1 MNKILRFTFVAL
13 LAMVSNMGFAA
24 DKDVTIDI
32 FHDGVKLF
40 GLNGTST
47 NSSNEGDFTEAK
59 TATVEGVSFTV
70 SASTSNTSNRLWS
83 YYEMEND
90 VKVDGAQLRFYG
102 GTLKF
107 ESKDSKIKKIVFV
120 QPSNTK
126 QQKWSDMT
134 VDNGTIAKQTY
145 TNDEGT
151 NDVTFTLTAG
161 KGIQCRINS
170 VVVTVDDPTAGISS
184 VEKSQK
190 PSVRYN
196 LAGQK
201 VGKDYKGLVIE
212 NGKKVMVK

>member
-1 MNKILRFTFVAL
+1 MNKILRLTFVAL
-13 LAMVSNMGFAA
+13 LALVSNMGFAA

-40 GLNGTST
+40 GLKGTST
-47 NSSNEGDFTEAK
+47 NSSNDGDFTEAK
-59 TATVEGVSFTV
+59 TATVDGVSLTV
-70 SASTSNTSNRLWS
+70 SASTSTTANRLWS
-83 YYEMEND
+83 YYEMENGNQ
-90 VKVDGAQLRFYG
+90 VDGAQLRFYG

-134 VDNGTIAKQTY
+134 VDNGTLDKQTY
-145 TNDEGT
+145 TNTEGT
-151 NDVTFTLTAG
+151 DVVTFTLKEG

-170 VVVTVDDPTAGISS
+170 IVVTVDASATGISL
-184 VEKSQK
+184 VESKQQ

-201 VGKDYKGLVIE
+201 VGADYKGVVIE
-212 NGKKVMVK
+212 NGKKIVVK

>member
-1 MNKILRFTFVAL
+1 MNKILRLTFVAL

-32 FHDGVKLF
+32 FHNGVKLF
-40 GLNGTST
+40 GLNGV
-47 NSSNEGDFTEAK
+47 SSNDSQDGDFTEAK
-59 TATVEGVSFTV
+59 TATVDGVSLTV
-70 SASTSNTSNRLWS
+70 SASTSTTANRLWN
-83 YYEMEND
+83 YFETENGE
-90 VKVDGAQLRFYG
+90 KVYGSQLRVYA

-107 ESKDSKIKKIVFV
+107 ESKDIKIKKIFFV
-120 QPSNTK
+120 QTATKK
-126 QQKWSDMT
+126 QQKWAGMT
-134 VDNGTIAKQTY
+134 VDNGTIDQQTY

-151 NDVTFTLTAG
+151 NAVTFTVSG
-161 KGIQCRINS
+161 QCRINS

-201 VGKDYKGLVIE
+201 VGADYKGVVIE
-212 NGKKVMVK
+212 NGKKIVVK

>member
-1 MNKILRFTFVAL
+1 MNKILRLTFVAL
-13 LAMVSNMGFAA
+13 LALVSNMGFAA

-47 NSSNEGDFTEAK
+47 SSSNDSDFTEAK
-59 TATVEGVSFTV
+59 TATVDGVSFTV
-70 SASTSNTSNRLWS
+70 SKSTTTTPNRLWD

-90 VKVDGAQLRFYG
+90 AKVYGSQLRIYG

-134 VDNGTIAKQTY
+134 VDNGTLDKQTY
-145 TNDEGT
+145 TNTEGT
-151 NDVTFTLTAG
+151 DAVTFTLDG
-161 KGIQCRINS
+161 KSKQCRINS
-170 VVVTVDDPTAGISS
+170 VVVTVDASATGISS
-184 VEKSQK
+184 VETKQM
-190 PSVRYN
+190 PAVRYN

-201 VGKDYKGLVIE
+201 VGTDYKGVVIE
-212 NGKKVMVK
+212 NGKKMVVK

>member
-1 MNKILRFTFVAL
+1 MNKILRLTFVAL

-40 GLNGTST
+40 GLNGTSS
-47 NSSNEGDFTEAK
+47 NDSNEGDFTEAK

-70 SASTSNTSNRLWS
+70 SASTSSTPNRLWS

-90 VKVDGAQLRFYG
+90 VKVDGAQLRIYG

-120 QPSNTK
+120 QPSNNK

-134 VDNGTIAKQTY
+134 VDNGTLDKQTY
-145 TNDEGT
+145 TNTEGT
-151 NDVTFTLTAG
+151 DAVTFTLKEG

-170 VVVTVDDPTAGISS
+170 IVVTVDASATGISS
-184 VEKSQK
+184 VESKQQ

>member
-40 GLNGTST
+40 GLNGTSS
-47 NSSNEGDFTEAK
+47 NDSNEGDFTEAK

-70 SASTSNTSNRLWS
+70 SASTSSTPNRLWS

-90 VKVDGAQLRFYG
+90 VKVDGAQLRIYG

-120 QPSNTK
+120 QPSNNK

-134 VDNGTIAKQTY
+134 VDNGTLDKQTY
-145 TNDEGT
+145 TNTEGT
-151 NDVTFTLTAG
+151 DAVTFTLKEG

-170 VVVTVDDPTAGISS
+170 IVVTVDASATGISS
-184 VEKSQK
+184 VESKQQ

-212 NGKKVMVK
+212 NGKKIMVK

>member
-1 MNKILRFTFVAL
+1 MNKILRLTFVAL

-40 GLNGTST
+40 GLNGTSSN
-47 NSSNEGDFTEAK
+47 NSNKGDFTKAK
-59 TATVEGVSFTV
+59 TATVDGVSLTV
-70 SASTSNTSNRLWS
+70 SASTSNTPNRLWD
-83 YYEMEND
+83 YYEMENN
-90 VKVDGAQLRFYG
+90 VKVDGAQLRIYG

-107 ESKDSKIKKIVFV
+107 ESKDKKIKKIVFV
-120 QPSNTK
+120 QPENTK
-126 QQKWSDMT
+126 QQKWYDMT

-184 VEKSQK
+184 VEKNQK

-201 VGKDYKGLVIE
+201 VGVDYKGVVIE
-212 NGKKVMVK
+212 NGRKIVVK

>member
-1 MNKILRFTFVAL
+1 MNKILRLTFVAL

-47 NSSNEGDFTEAK
+47 GSSNDGDFTEAK
-59 TATVEGVSFTV
+59 TATVDGVSLTV
-70 SASTSNTSNRLWS
+70 SASTSTTANRLWS
-83 YYEMEND
+83 YYEMENN

-107 ESKDSKIKKIVFV
+107 ECKDNKIKKIVFV
-120 QPSNTK
+120 QPSNEK
-126 QQKWSDMT
+126 QKKWSDMT
-134 VDNGTIAKQTY
+134 VDNGIIAKQTY
-145 TNDEGT
+145 TNDKGT
-151 NDVTFTLTAG
+151 NAVTFTLQEG

-170 VVVTVDDPTAGISS
+170 VVVTVDDPATGISS
-184 VEKSQK
+184 VKKNQQ

-201 VGKDYKGLVIE
+201 VGANYKGVVIE
-212 NGKKVMVK
+212 NGKKVVVK

>member
-1 MNKILRFTFVAL
+1 MNKILRLTFVAL

-24 DKDVTIDI
+24 DKEVTIDI

-47 NSSNEGDFTEAK
+47 GSSNDGDFTEAK
-59 TATVEGVSFTV
+59 TATVDGVSFTV
-70 SASTSNTSNRLWS
+70 SKSTTTTPNRLWD

-90 VKVDGAQLRFYG
+90 ANVYGSQLRIYG

-107 ESKDSKIKKIVFV
+107 ESKGSKIKKIVFV

-134 VDNGTIAKQTY
+134 VDNGTLDKQTY
-145 TNDEGT
+145 TNTEGT
-151 NDVTFTLTAG
+151 DAVTFTLDG
-161 KGIQCRINS
+161 KSKQCRINS
-170 VVVTVDDPTAGISS
+170 VVVTVDASATGISS
-184 VEKSQK
+184 VETKQM
-190 PSVRYN
+190 PAVRYN

-201 VGKDYKGLVIE
+201 VGTDYKGVVIE
-212 NGKKVMVK
+212 NGKKMVVK

>member
-1 MNKILRFTFVAL
+1 MNKILRLTFVAL

-40 GLNGTST
+40 GLKGTST
-47 NSSNEGDFTEAK
+47 NSLSDGDFTEAK
-59 TATVEGVSFTV
+59 TATVDGVSLTV
-70 SASTSNTSNRLWS
+70 SASTSNTPNRLWD
-83 YYEMEND
+83 YYEMENGE
-90 VKVDGAQLRFYG
+90 KVYGGQLRFYG

-107 ESKDSKIKKIVFV
+107 ESKDKKIKKIVFV
-120 QPSNTK
+120 QPENTK
-126 QQKWSDMT
+126 QQKWYDMT

-201 VGKDYKGLVIE
+201 VGADYKGVVIE
-212 NGKKVMVK
+212 NGKKVVVK

>member
-1 MNKILRFTFVAL
+1 MNKILRLTFVAL
-13 LAMVSNMGFAA
+13 LALVSNMGFAA

-47 NSSNEGDFTEAK
+47 KTSNNGDFTEAK

-70 SASTSNTSNRLWS
+70 SASTSDTPNRLWS
-83 YYEMEND
+83 YYEMENGEN
-90 VKVDGAQLRFYG
+90 VYGSQLRIYG

-134 VDNGTIAKQTY
+134 VDNGTLGKQTY
-145 TNDEGT
+145 TNTEGT
-151 NDVTFTLTAG
+151 DAVTFTLDG
-161 KGIQCRINS
+161 KSKQCRINS
-170 VVVTVDDPTAGISS
+170 VVVTVDASATGISS
-184 VEKSQK
+184 VETKQM
-190 PSVRYN
+190 PTVRYN

-201 VGKDYKGLVIE
+201 VGTDYKGVVIE
-212 NGKKVMVK
+212 NGKKMVVK

>member
-40 GLNGTST
+40 GLNGTSS
-47 NSSNEGDFTEAK
+47 NDSNEGDFTEAK

-70 SASTSNTSNRLWS
+70 SASTSSTPNRLWS

-90 VKVDGAQLRFYG
+90 VKVDGAQLRIYG

-120 QPSNTK
+120 QPSNNK

-134 VDNGTIAKQTY
+134 VDNGTLDKQTY
-145 TNDEGT
+145 TNTEGT
-151 NDVTFTLTAG
+151 DAVTFTLKEG
-161 KGIQCRINS
+161 KGIQCRIDS
-170 VVVTVDDPTAGISS
+170 IVVTVDASATGISS
-184 VEKSQK
+184 VESKQQ

-212 NGKKVMVK
+212 NGKKIMVK

>member
-1 MNKILRFTFVAL
+1 MNKILRLTFVAL

-40 GLNGTST
+40 GLAGTST
-47 NSSNEGDFTEAK
+47 NNSSEGDFTEAK
-59 TATVEGVSFTV
+59 TATVDGVSLTV
-70 SASTSNTSNRLWS
+70 SASTSTTANRLWS
-83 YYEMEND
+83 YYEMENGN
-90 VKVDGAQLRFYG
+90 KVDGAQLRFYG

-134 VDNGTIAKQTY
+134 VDNGTLDKQTY
-145 TNDEGT
+145 TNTEGT
-151 NDVTFTLTAG
+151 NAVTFTLDG
-161 KGIQCRINS
+161 KSKQCRINS
-170 VVVTVDDPTAGISS
+170 VVVTVDASATGISS
-184 VEKSQK
+184 VESKQQ
-190 PSVRYN
+190 PSARYN

-201 VGKDYKGLVIE
+201 VGADYKGVVIE
-212 NGKKVMVK
+212 NGKKIVVK

>member
-1 MNKILRFTFVAL
+1 MNKILRLTFVAL

-47 NSSNEGDFTEAK
+47 GSSNDGDFTEAK
-59 TATVEGVSFTV
+59 TATVDGVSLTV
-70 SASTSNTSNRLWS
+70 SASTSTTANRLWS
-83 YYEMEND
+83 YYEMENN
-90 VKVDGAQLRFYG
+90 VKVNGVQLRFYG

-107 ESKDSKIKKIVFV
+107 ESKDNKIKKIVFV
-120 QPSNTK
+120 QPSNEK

-134 VDNGTIAKQTY
+134 VDNGIIAKQTY
-145 TNDEGT
+145 TNDKGT
-151 NDVTFTLTAG
+151 NAVTFTLQEG

-170 VVVTVDDPTAGISS
+170 VVVTVDDPATGISS
-184 VEKSQK
+184 VKKNQQ

-201 VGKDYKGLVIE
+201 VGANYKGVVIE
-212 NGKKVMVK
+212 NGKKMVVK

>member
-1 MNKILRFTFVAL
+1 MNKILRLTFVAL

-24 DKDVTIDI
+24 DKEVTIDI
-32 FHDGVKLF
+32 FHNGVKLF

-47 NSSNEGDFTEAK
+47 GTSSDGDFTEAK
-59 TATVEGVSFTV
+59 TATVDGVSLTV
-70 SASTSNTSNRLWS
+70 SASTSKTPNRLWNYFETEKGETVYGS
-83 YYEMEND
+83 
-90 VKVDGAQLRFYG
+90 QLRVYA

-107 ESKDSKIKKIVFV
+107 ESKDIKIKKIFFV
-120 QPSNTK
+120 QTATK
-126 QQKWSDMT
+126 NQQKWGGMT
-134 VDNGTIAKQTY
+134 VDNGTIDQQTY

-151 NDVTFTLTAG
+151 NAVTFTLSG
-161 KGIQCRINS
+161 QCRINS

-201 VGKDYKGLVIE
+201 VGANYKGVVIE
-212 NGKKVMVK
+212 NGKKIVVK

>member
-1 MNKILRFTFVAL
+1 MNKILRLTFVAL

-32 FHDGVKLF
+32 FHNGVKLF
-40 GLNGTST
+40 GLNGVST
-47 NSSNEGDFTEAK
+47 NDSQDGDFTEAK
-59 TATVEGVSFTV
+59 TATVDGVSLTV
-70 SASTSNTSNRLWS
+70 SASTSTTANRLWS
-83 YYEMEND
+83 YYEMENG
-90 VKVDGAQLRFYG
+90 VRVDGAQLRIYG

-107 ESKDSKIKKIVFV
+107 ESKDNKIKKIFFV
-120 QPSNTK
+120 QTATKK
-126 QQKWSDMT
+126 QQKWSGMT
-134 VDNGTIAKQTY
+134 VDNGTIDQQTY

-151 NDVTFTLTAG
+151 NEVTFTVSG
-161 KGIQCRINS
+161 QCRINS

-201 VGKDYKGLVIE
+201 GGADYKGVVIE
-212 NGKKVMVK
+212 NGKKIVVK

>member
-1 MNKILRFTFVAL
+1 MNKILRLTFVAL

-24 DKDVTIDI
+24 DKEVTIDI

-40 GLNGTST
+40 GLKGIST
-47 NSSNEGDFTEAK
+47 NDSQDGDFTEAK
-59 TATVEGVSFTV
+59 TATVDGVSLTV
-70 SASTSNTSNRLWS
+70 SASTSTTANRLWG
-83 YYEMEND
+83 YYEMENN
-90 VKVDGAQLRFYG
+90 VKVDGAQLRIYG

-107 ESKDSKIKKIVFV
+107 ESKDNKIKKIVFV
-120 QPSNTK
+120 QPSNAR

-134 VDNGTIAKQTY
+134 VDNGVIAKQTY
-145 TNDEGT
+145 TNDGGT
-151 NDVTFTLTAG
+151 NAVTFTLHEG

-201 VGKDYKGLVIE
+201 VGADYKGVVIE
-212 NGKKVMVK
+212 NGKKIVVK

>member
-1 MNKILRFTFVAL
+1 MNKILRFTFVVL

-40 GLNGTST
+40 GLNGTS
-47 NSSNEGDFTEAK
+47 SNESKEGDFTEAK

-70 SASTSNTSNRLWS
+70 SASTSSTANRLWS

-134 VDNGTIAKQTY
+134 VDNGTLDKQTY
-145 TNDEGT
+145 TNTEGT
-151 NDVTFTLTAG
+151 DAVTFTLKEG

-170 VVVTVDDPTAGISS
+170 IVVTVDASATGISS
-184 VEKSQK
+184 VESKQQ

-212 NGKKVMVK
+212 NGKKIMVK

>member
-1 MNKILRFTFVAL
+1 MNKILRLTFVAL
-13 LAMVSNMGFAA
+13 LALVSNMGFAA

-47 NSSNEGDFTEAK
+47 KTSNDGDFTEAK
-59 TATVEGVSFTV
+59 IATVEGVSFTV
-70 SASTSNTSNRLWS
+70 SASTSDTPNRLWS
-83 YYEMEND
+83 YYEMENGEN
-90 VKVDGAQLRFYG
+90 VYGSQLRIYG

-134 VDNGTIAKQTY
+134 VDNGTLDKQTY
-145 TNDEGT
+145 TNTEGT
-151 NDVTFTLTAG
+151 DAVTFILDG
-161 KGIQCRINS
+161 KSKQCRINS
-170 VVVTVDDPTAGISS
+170 VVVTVDASATGISS
-184 VEKSQK
+184 VETKQM
-190 PSVRYN
+190 PAVRYN

-201 VGKDYKGLVIE
+201 VGTDYKGVVIE
-212 NGKKVMVK
+212 NGKKMVVK

>member
-1 MNKILRFTFVAL
+1 MNKILRLTFVAL

-24 DKDVTIDI
+24 DKEVTIDI
-32 FHDGVKLF
+32 FHNGVKLF
-40 GLNGTST
+40 GLNGISAEE
-47 NSSNEGDFTEAK
+47 SQDGDFTEAK
-59 TATVEGVSFTV
+59 TATVDGVSLTV
-70 SASTSNTSNRLWS
+70 SVSTAKTPNRLWS
-83 YYEMEND
+83 YYEMENN
-90 VKVDGAQLRFYG
+90 KRVDGAQLRIYG
-102 GTLKF
+102 GTMKF
-107 ESKDSKIKKIVFV
+107 ESKDNKIKKIVFV

-126 QQKWSDMT
+126 QQKWGDMT
-134 VDNGTIAKQTY
+134 VDNGVIAQQTY

-161 KGIQCRINS
+161 KGIQWRINS

-201 VGKDYKGLVIE
+201 VGANYKGVVIE
-212 NGKKVMVK
+212 NGKKIVVK

>member
-1 MNKILRFTFVAL
+1 MNKILRLTFVAL

-40 GLNGTST
+40 GLNGTSS
-47 NSSNEGDFTEAK
+47 NDSNEGDFTEAK
-59 TATVEGVSFTV
+59 TATVDGVSLTV
-70 SASTSNTSNRLWS
+70 SASTSKTANRLWN
-83 YYEMEND
+83 YFETENGET
-90 VKVDGAQLRFYG
+90 VYGSQLRVYA

-107 ESKDSKIKKIVFV
+107 ESKDIKIKKIFFV
-120 QPSNTK
+120 QTATKK
-126 QQKWSDMT
+126 QQKWSGMT
-134 VDNGTIAKQTY
+134 VDNGTIDQQTY

-151 NDVTFTLTAG
+151 NAVTFTLSG
-161 KGIQCRINS
+161 QCRINS

-201 VGKDYKGLVIE
+201 VGANYKGVVIE
-212 NGKKVMVK
+212 NGKKIVVK

>member
-1 MNKILRFTFVAL
+1 MNKILRLTFVAL

-24 DKDVTIDI
+24 DKEVTIDI
-32 FHDGVKLF
+32 FHNGVKLF

-47 NSSNEGDFTEAK
+47 GTSSDGDFTEAK
-59 TATVEGVSFTV
+59 TATVDGVSLTV
-70 SASTSNTSNRLWS
+70 SASTSKTPNRLWN
-83 YYEMEND
+83 YFETENGET
-90 VKVDGAQLRFYG
+90 VYGSQLRVYA

-107 ESKDSKIKKIVFV
+107 ESKDIKIKKIFFV
-120 QPSNTK
+120 QTATK
-126 QQKWSDMT
+126 NQQKWGGMT
-134 VDNGTIAKQTY
+134 VDNGTIDQQTY

-151 NDVTFTLTAG
+151 NAVTFTLSG
-161 KGIQCRINS
+161 QCRINS

-201 VGKDYKGLVIE
+201 VGANYKGVVIE
-212 NGKKVMVK
+212 NGKKIVVK